1 MLFGNHKVRQTTLIH
16 VEACVRSGHGGEMVK
31 AQGID
36 LVFHS
41 VSDFWEPQE
50 WGGTLDSFKR
60 NYSRE
65 GDP

>member
-1 MLFGNHKVRQTTLIH
+1 MLFGNH

-41 VSDFWEPQE
+41 VSDFGESQE
-50 WGGTLDSFKR
+50 WGEILDKFLK
-60 NYSRE
+60 E
-65 GDP
+65 LLPGG